1 VAKKLGLLPLAL
13 NQAGSFVS
21 QKQISFQKYLTLFD
35 GNFETVARGA
45 SSLPSDR
52 QAERSTILTTWEVSF
67 DSLSDSAK
75 ELLLLCGFL
84 ANGDIPDE
92 LFDMDTKAQFGWM
105 GEGKTI
111 SSIFRLPVSDTQQ
124 GMTGSWTRSARS
136 SHFL

>member
-35 GNFETVARGA
+35 GNFETVTRGA
-45 SSLPSDR
+45 SNLPPDR
-52 QAERSTILTTWEVSF
+52 QDERSTILTTWEVSF

-92 LFDMDTKAQFGWM
+92 LFDMDTKARFGWM

-111 SSIFRLPVSDTQQ
+111 SSISRLPVSDTQQ
-124 GMTGSWTRSARS
+124 GVTGSWTRSARS
-136 SHFL
+136 SHSL

>member
-35 GNFETVARGA
+35 ENFETVARGA
-45 SSLPSDR
+45 SNLPSDR

-92 LFDMDTKAQFGWM
+92 LFDMDTRVRFGWM

-111 SSIFRLPVSDTQQ
+111 SSIFRLPVSDTPQ

-136 SHFL
+136 FHFL